1 MTSTA
6 AALSVQRFL
15 SNSYRVFAA
24 LAVFAWVAVWIGCS
38 VPPAQQDHVVG
49 DIGHIGVRKTD
60 GRVEGVV
67 IGATHGLTEPYAA
80 EVATAL
86 SDHTGAGLVIA
97 YGFRATRI
105 PVAQPLVHMSPV
117 ATSIAAG
124 RRPGSVYSQ
133 FRSLLQG
140 AVAGPIHFY
149 VGIRAIDSK
158 TPVNRIEVATGGLS
172 FEQVGALKDLFLRIR
187 DRAIEGSVIPKV
199 DMRLNP
205 VDDVSW
211 NVTGVKQHG
220 VLLLAERGLILRLP
234 KALADPRV
242 KSVYSKIF
250 NEWVS
255 ETLTLVAQNPS
266 RLPAIQVKLM
276 PYGRMETIPSRNNT
290 AGIVIG
296 APHGSFD
303 RFTSELAEAL
313 SYRTSLAA
321 VTAKGFSPT
330 EGGGWRINVNR
341 PTEKRYPRG
350 EPEQERGTER
360 AREAYRRY
368 RETVLKAAGG
378 ALDLYIDLHENGI
391 DDDID
396 VATLGISGA
405 EARGVKEA
413 YREIRDHM
421 IQLRPELPKV
431 DMAIEPIDKVTFTA
445 RVAKEQGILRLAKQS
460 FHFEMPTHRLFYD
473 QRVRHA
479 YTEILSELIQ
489 RITALQSNR
498 IQARAASSI
507 ADK

>member
-1 MTSTA
+1 MTSRTSAFSVRRLSSNARHILA
-6 AALSVQRFL
+6 A
-15 SNSYRVFAA
+15 FAG
-24 LAVFAWVAVWIGCS
+24 LAFVTVWNGCS
-38 VPPAQQDHVVG
+38 VPLARQDHVVG
-49 DIGHIGVRKTD
+49 DIGHIEVLKTY
-60 GRVEGVV
+60 GRIEGVV

-117 ATSIAAG
+117 ATPIAAG
-124 RRPGSVYSQ
+124 RRPASVYPQ

-140 AVAGPIHFY
+140 AVTGPIHFY
-149 VGIRAIDSK
+149 IGIRAIDSK

-172 FEQVGALKDLFLRIR
+172 FEQVRALKDLFLRIR
-187 DRAIEGSVIPKV
+187 DRDIEGSATPKV
-199 DMRLNP
+199 DIRLNP
-205 VDDVSW
+205 VDDVFW

-242 KSVYSKIF
+242 KPVYSKIF

-313 SYRTSLAA
+313 SYQTSLAA

-341 PTEKRYPRG
+341 PTEKLYPRG

-360 AREAYRRY
+360 SRETFQRY

-378 ALDLYIDLHENGI
+378 ALDLYIDLHENGF

-405 EARGVKEA
+405 DARGVKDA
-413 YREIRDHM
+413 YREIRDHL
-421 IQLRPELPKV
+421 IQLRPGLPKV

-445 RVAKEQGILRLAKQS
+445 RVAKEQGILRLAKRS

-498 IQARAASSI
+498 IQARAASSV